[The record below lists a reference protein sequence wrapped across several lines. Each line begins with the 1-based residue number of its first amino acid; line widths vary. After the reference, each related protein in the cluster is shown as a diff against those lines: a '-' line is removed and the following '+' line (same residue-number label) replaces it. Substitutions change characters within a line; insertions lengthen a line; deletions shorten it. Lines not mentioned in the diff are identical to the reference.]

1 VVRLSDYKI
10 RKIKITNFR
19 SISNLTVDCRNGEPL
34 IVCGPNNIGKTNFLR
49 ALDLFFAMDKDKFV
63 HELDIPYHI
72 AEGSAG
78 GGSKSNITVE
88 FSNQSGDIYII
99 TTKYSRSNGQNII
112 EIDGKK
118 NGTVITHNEI
128 IGFMSGFKFTY
139 IQSNNIDLPS
149 LIATYFTDEIL
160 PGLDRL
166 RRRQTEP
173 LNLLNE
179 FIVKSKDA
187 VLDIERGIT
196 SELHKF
202 THAVSDVN
210 PSDWQVKVLFPEFDY
225 LREAISNLVTY
236 TLFDSNDRPL
246 DTKGSGI
253 QRLLLLALIK
263 YVSQNSS
270 LNVIWAL
277 DEPEVFLQP
286 GLQRE
291 VFYQLKDIAADQD
304 VFVTTHSSHFIDL
317 DNLDNT
323 YLFDADYEVKE
334 YARKPGRQFIKVNT
348 NILPVTGYE
357 KIERI
362 KSHMGIL
369 RNDGWHITPLN
380 LLVEGDID
388 KEYLEALSSWYG
400 IQPPN
405 ILVAGGADKL
415 VGYLEFLKE
424 FCSDL
429 QFTPKVVCLLDHDA
443 KGKEIFQRL
452 RGKVFDNID
461 FHIQFVKRCDGH
473 YNANLEFEFEDII
486 FTELII
492 EASNRILRRK
502 GYRIIG
508 KRDQDKRTQQA
519 YINMGVLKFISQITL
534 QNNTDKAPVNF
545 ESQALKIY
553 LSKEVTKLL
562 QSRYSFD
569 ELIQKYTVV
578 SEFIATLFSEDTR
591 EVVQN

>member
-1 VVRLSDYKI
+1 VFRLSNYKI
-10 RKIKITNFR
+10 KKIKITNFR
-19 SISNLTVDCRNGEPL
+19 SIANLTVECRNGEPL
-34 IVCGPNNIGKTNFLR
+34 IICGPNNIGKTNFLR
-49 ALDLFFAMDKDKFV
+49 ALDLFFSLDKDKFN
-63 HELDIPYHI
+63 HDIDIPYHI

-78 GGSKSNITVE
+78 GGSKSKITVE
-88 FSNQSGDIYII
+88 FCDQNGDIYSV
-99 TTKYSRSNGQNII
+99 TTKYSRSNSMNFM
-112 EIDGKK
+112 ELEGKK
-118 NGTVITHNEI
+118 NGNEISNSEI
-128 IGFMSGFKFTY
+128 IGFLSNFKFTY

-173 LNLLNE
+173 LSLLNE
-179 FIVKSKDA
+179 FIEKSKEA
-187 VLDIERGIT
+187 VVDIERGIT
-196 SELHKF
+196 NELHKF

-210 PSDWQVKVLFPEFDY
+210 PSEWKVKVLFPEFDY
-225 LREAISNLVTY
+225 LREAISSLVTY

-270 LNVIWAL
+270 INVIWAL

-291 VFYQLKDIAADQD
+291 VFYQLKDIAINQD

-317 DNLDNT
+317 DNLENT
-323 YLFDADYEVKE
+323 FLFNADYEVKE

-348 NILPVTGYE
+348 SILPVTGYK

-380 LLVEGDID
+380 ILVEGEID
-388 KEYLEALSSWYG
+388 KDYLEALSAWFG
-400 IQPPN
+400 LETPN

-415 VGYLEFLKE
+415 IGYLEFLKE

-429 QFTPKVVCLLDHDA
+429 HFSPKVICLLDHDP
-443 KGKEIFQRL
+443 KGREVFQKLNGRT
-452 RGKVFDNID
+452 FENID
-461 FHIQFVKRCDGH
+461 CSVQFVKRSDGISNPRMD
-473 YNANLEFEFEDII
+473 YEFEDLI
-486 FTELII
+486 FPELII
-492 EASNRILRRK
+492 EAANKILRKKRYK
-502 GYRIIG
+502 TIG
-508 KRDQDKRTQQA
+508 KRDQERRSKPG
-519 YINMGVLKFISQITL
+519 YINMGILVFLSQMTL
-534 QNNTDKAPVNF
+534 HNNPDKSPVNF
-545 ESQALKIY
+545 ESQAMKIY
-553 LSKEVTKLL
+553 LSKEAYKLM
-562 QSRYSFD
+562 QSKFSFEDLTSKYS
-569 ELIQKYTVV
+569 IV
-578 SEFIATLFSEDTR
+578 SEFIATLFSETEK
-591 EVVQN
+591 EVVGS